1 MEGLMSRLFLI
12 TCSVE
17 RSHAIFISLKE
28 ESWGFKKHMAAEYAE
43 IWLRIVVEGD
53 FVDFKI

>member
-1 MEGLMSRLFLI
+1 MSRLFLI